1 LAIVNGQLKDVNLQV
16 MTDRFPRLAF
26 TPQQL
31 TTAGTGVY
39 PTEPVSVATAAGTGQ
54 FSIELLDSETTGVL
68 YDLAIEWQA
77 PGPSGGNGYTRRD
90 FYQGLF
96 VPAAGGS
103 LASLIAKSPG
113 RWLTWVG
120 PTPPPNP
127 QPGNSWLNSITGD
140 YAEWE

>member
-16 MTDRFPRLAF
+16 MTDRFPRLVF

-39 PTEPVSVATAAGTGQ
+39 PIEPVSVAPAAGTGQ

-77 PGPSGGNGYTRRD
+77 PGSSGGLGYTRRD
-90 FYQGLF
+90 FYQGLY

-103 LASLIAKSPG
+103 MATLIKKSPG
-113 RWLTWVG
+113 RWLVWVA
-120 PTPPPNP
+120 PTPPDNP
-127 QPGNSWLNSITGD
+127 KPGTLWLNSDTSILS
-140 YAEWE
+140 EWS